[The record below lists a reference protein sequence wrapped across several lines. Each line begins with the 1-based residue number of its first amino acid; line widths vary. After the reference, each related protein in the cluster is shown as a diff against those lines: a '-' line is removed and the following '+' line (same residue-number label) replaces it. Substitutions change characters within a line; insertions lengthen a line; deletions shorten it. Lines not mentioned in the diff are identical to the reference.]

1 MIYTVAYGA
10 TMNLD
15 YNLLKTFSKVSELG
29 SFTMAAHVLKQP
41 KSRVSRSISRLENEL
56 GVELIRRT
64 TRRISL
70 TSAGSELFN
79 NIAIHLRGIENE
91 LIKISD
97 GKDKMSG
104 TIRITTSDSIAQYVL
119 SEVVSR
125 YNLKFPDVKLEMI
138 VTNDYMD
145 LVKENIDLAFRA
157 GKLKDSVLIQK
168 KFIATSFV
176 LVCSKK
182 FKQKYSLPTSL
193 EKLRDYNFLSFIP
206 LENSFAQQGIE
217 VNSILATDSLPMLLK
232 MALDGAGI
240 TILPS
245 FLCQKYIDSKKLL
258 RVLPSWEAR
267 KENIHIVYPPT
278 KNLPKRVKTFI
289 QLALSVLD

>member
-1 MIYTVAYGA
+1 
-10 TMNLD
+10 MNLD